1 MAGFD
6 MVTVRD
12 VDRLHDAA
20 ARDAK
25 RHGAPLRL
33 RLRAGSA
40 CRKREQKREWET
52 DGIS

>member
-1 MAGFD
+1 MAIA
-6 MVTVRD
+6 VRD

-25 RHGAPLRL
+25 HRGAHLRL

-40 CRKREQKREWET
+40 CRKREQKRERET
-52 DGIS
+52 EAIS